1 MGQMRGKG
9 RSTRRSVRGS
19 ALLLVAAVVGVGC
32 EPAGRDSSSGGGIS
46 LPPPPEPTFVAQD
59 AGTCL
64 EPEEGCDCEPGEAPV
79 DCYLP
84 PVSLPGGG
92 AICRAGTRYCRDGV
106 WSACEDL
113 HSFVLE
119 GAGAAYSVGPA
130 ECNPCDPACATTA
143 DRPTDRDLTPGNS
156 TNVTFDGS
164 RGGLTLESTGTSSS
178 LPDRDGD
185 GVPDVADDFPGDP
198 SRWSRSGGGIYH
210 TLPFGGAA
218 VISPI
223 DFTTRVTTADVYL
236 LMDTTGSMGGEIA
249 NLRAGLTRGTYV
261 PGCPGGVVA
270 AIKCMIPNAWIG
282 VGRHDDYP
290 VGPYGGGGDWVYRNL
305 LDMTPSVS
313 AAQAAVN
320 RLNTHWGNDW
330 PESQTQALWA
340 IATGNGLGPYL
351 APKGGCSGGRWGYP
365 CFRPGTIPIVVLFTD
380 APFHNGP
387 SGAFRYPTSLGGGCC
402 ARRCTRTWWGRCV
415 SWACTRWCTGVRPP
429 TWPQVVAALNARNVK
444 VVVVESANWG
454 TAAENDIRALLRAT
468 GSVDAR
474 GRPYMI
480 SISSNGSGL
489 SRAVVDAIWNLANNT
504 RFDVSARAV
513 DNPAS
518 PIDERGFVKRITV
531 RGWGPGSCRGASG
544 ATALQCT
551 PGTVVD
557 FRVTFRNDFVRPT
570 TVPQVFNFEIHV
582 LLDGTVQQR
591 IPVRIVVPPAVPTY
605 PPSGYYQRDYDASAF
620 CTIPPQNVR
629 WGLFNWRVST
639 PTRTAVR
646 FEVWTRREAS
656 QLGVGAPDLT
666 LTVPPRPQVGSV
678 NLSDELRAAGVP
690 DQLPY
695 LRVRAV
701 LVASPDRSSAPVLYR
716 FGLRYDCISG
726 T

>member
-9 RSTRRSVRGS
+9 RSTRWSVQGG
-19 ALLLVAAVVGVGC
+19 ALLLVAVVLGTGC
-32 EPAGRDSSSGGGIS
+32 EPVGQESSSESIA
-46 LPPPPEPTFVAQD
+46 LPPQPEPAFVAQD

-64 EPEEGCDCEPGEAPV
+64 EPEEGCDCEAGEAPA

-84 PVSLPGGG
+84 PVALPGGG

-113 HSFVLE
+113 RSFVLE

-130 ECNPCDPACATTA
+130 ACNPCDPACATTA
-143 DRPTDRDLTPGNS
+143 DRPTDRDLTPDNS
-156 TNVTFDGS
+156 SNVTFEGS
-164 RGGLTLESTGTSSS
+164 RGGLTLRSSGTTSS

-185 GVPDVADDFPGDP
+185 GVPDVADDFPDDP
-198 SRWSRSGGGIYH
+198 TRWSRSGGGIYH
-210 TLPFGGAA
+210 TLPFGGPA
-218 VISPI
+218 VISPV

-236 LMDTTGSMGGEIA
+236 LMDTTGSMWGEIA
-249 NLRAGLTRGTYV
+249 NLQDGLTSGTFV
-261 PGCPGGVVA
+261 AGCPGGVVA

-290 VGPYGGGGDWVYRNL
+290 VSPYGGGSDVVYEHL

-320 RLNTHWGNDW
+320 SMWAGGGADG
-330 PESQTQALWA
+330 PESQTQALYA
-340 IATGNGLGPYL
+340 MVTGSGLGDFLSARTDCP
-351 APKGGCSGGRWGYP
+351 AGRWGYP

-380 APFHNGP
+380 ANFHNGP
-387 SGAFRYPTSLGGGCC
+387 SDADPYPSSLSASCCGTWTCTSWG
-402 ARRCTRTWWGRCV
+402 WWGCL
-415 SWACTRWCTGVRPP
+415 SWSCSSWCSPFSPP
-429 TWPQVVAALNARNVK
+429 KWADVIAALNARGVK
-444 VVVVESANWG
+444 TIVVESSGGWG
-454 TAAENDIRALLRAT
+454 FAQAHGEALCNAT
-468 GSVDAR
+468 GSVDAS
-474 GRPYMI
+474 GTPYVF
-480 SISSNGSGL
+480 SISSSGIGL
-489 SRAVVDAIWNLANNT
+489 SGAVVDAIWNLANNT
-504 RFDVSARAV
+504 RFDVTARAV

-518 PIDERGFVKRITV
+518 PIDERGFVKQISV
-531 RGWGPGSCRGASG
+531 RGWGPGNCRGAAG
-544 ATALQCT
+544 ATAIQCT

-570 TVPQVFNFEIHV
+570 TTPQVFNFEIHV

-605 PPSGYYQRDYDASAF
+605 PPTGYYQRDYDASAF

-629 WGLFNWRVST
+629 WGLFDWQVST

-666 LTVPPRPQVGSV
+666 LTVPSLPQRGSV

-701 LVASPDRSSAPVLYR
+701 LVASPDRSSSPVLYR